1 MGILHDFP
9 YWALGGKITKSAEQV
24 AAWKILESCFSSTL
38 YGIVL
43 FCYMFFKKDIVWW
56 RRVGFSFIA
65 APSIRLAAAVFFFFF
80 LQVLFLIEAK
90 YFLIYF
96 KFDLFTLDK

>member
-65 APSIRLAAAVFFFFF
+65 APSIRLAAAVFFFFPSKSCF
-80 LQVLFLIEAK
+80 
-90 YFLIYF
+90 
-96 KFDLFTLDK
+96 